1 MVEFIHKMQ
10 SLCHVRLG
18 HLLNQI
24 KLRNHIQSF
33 QHCSENVLA
42 ANNFLSLCSEF
53 FAMYST
59 EI

>member
-10 SLCHVRLG
+10 SLRHVRLG

-24 KLRNHIQSF
+24 KLRSF

-42 ANNFLSLCSEF
+42 ADNFLSLCSEF
-53 FAMYST
+53 FAIYST